1 MKVIVAK
8 LPGGAAVPVN
18 LNEGASVLDAIQAAN
33 YASGLEGGFE
43 IRKNDSVVDAA
54 DKVAHG
60 DIISL
65 TAKVQGNAKKD
76 YSGVIYITVAESGV
90 ASAYVRHFPLKAQS
104 FFRSE
109 DENEKLAVQGN
120 ILTYVD
126 KDSFN
131 ADDYKFAVIKPNQ
144 DKPVKFRSLNCGN
157 LFLSPESLL
166 VVCLKDNII
175 SIDNPAKFYEDIL
188 IPNWDESDANEC
200 GETVCECEPDAE
212 EKPKAKKG
220 RKREAKKA
228 EGCKCEC
235 EHEANL
241 DERQRRGETA
251 CECIS
256 PNIIIPSVSTT
267 VSIRSMPFDD
277 AMETIKKFKSTF
289 GDKNISVNIS
299 CDNLQI

>member
-76 YSGVIYITVAESGV
+76 YSGIVYVAVAESG
-90 ASAYVRHFPLKAQS
+90 ASSAFLRHFPLKAQN
-104 FFRSE
+104 FFQPA
-109 DENEKLAVQGN
+109 DENEKLAIQGY
-120 ILTYVD
+120 ILTYVN
-126 KDSFN
+126 KDGFN
-131 ADDYKFAVIKPNQ
+131 ASDYKFAVIKQKQ

-188 IPNWDESDANEC
+188 ASNTTESDANEC

-212 EKPKAKKG
+212 EKPKAKKD
-220 RKREAKKA
+220 RKRKAKKA
-228 EGCKCEC
+228 EACEC
-235 EHEANL
+235 EHGANYAGC
-241 DERQRRGETA
+241 GETA
-251 CECIS
+251 CECIA
-256 PNIIIPSVSTT
+256 PNIFGPSVSTT
-267 VSIRSMPFDD
+267 VSIHGMPFDD
-277 AMETIKKFKSTF
+277 AMEAVKKFKDTF
-289 GDKNISVNIS
+289 GDKNISVNIF

>member
-43 IRKNDSVVDAA
+43 IRKNDSVVDAT

-76 YSGVIYITVAESGV
+76 YSGIVYVTVAESG
-90 ASAYVRHFPLKAQS
+90 ASSAFLRHFPLKAQD
-104 FFRSE
+104 FFQPA
-109 DENEKLAVQGN
+109 DENEKLAIQGY
-120 ILTYVD
+120 ILTYIN
-126 KDSFN
+126 KDAFN
-131 ADDYKFAVIKPNQ
+131 ASDYKFAVIKPKQ

-175 SIDNPAKFYEDIL
+175 SIDNPAKFYENIL
-188 IPNWDESDANEC
+188 APDAAESNANEC
-200 GETVCECEPDAE
+200 SETACECEPDAE

-220 RKREAKKA
+220 RKRKAKKA
-228 EGCKCEC
+228 ESCKCEC

-251 CECIS
+251 CECIA

-267 VSIRSMPFDD
+267 VSIHNMPFDD

-289 GDKNISVNIS
+289 GDKNISVNIF